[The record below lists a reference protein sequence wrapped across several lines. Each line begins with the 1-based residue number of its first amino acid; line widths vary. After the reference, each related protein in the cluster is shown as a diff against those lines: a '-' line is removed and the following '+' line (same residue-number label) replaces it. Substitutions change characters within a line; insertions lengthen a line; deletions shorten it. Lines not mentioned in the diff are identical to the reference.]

1 MMKKWCELSQSQQNF
16 YLEFNAPKKNNKY
29 IIPSN
34 NTMIHFDSYTPDDIH
49 ISAVVLRGEMLH
61 RLNIVITQ
69 GQRNAIID
77 WLEENNP
84 HQENTIYN

>member
-1 MMKKWCELSQSQQNF
+1 MKKWFELLQCEQNF
-16 YLEFNAPKKNNKY
+16 YLEFFAPKLNDKY
-29 IIPSN
+29 IVPSN
-34 NTMIHFDSYTPDDIH
+34 NTYIHFDSYTPNELH
-49 ISAVVLRGEMLH
+49 VCAVTYRGSMLRS
-61 RLNIVITQ
+61 LNIVITE

>member
-1 MMKKWCELSQSQQNF
+1 MKKWCELSQSQQNF
-16 YLEFNAPKKNNKY
+16 YLEFHAPMKDNKY

-34 NTMIHFDSYTPDDIH
+34 NTEIHYDSYTPNDIH
-49 ISAVVLRGEMLH
+49 VSAVVFRGSMLRK
-61 RLNIVITQ
+61 LNITITQ

-84 HQENTIYN
+84 YQENTIYN

>member
-1 MMKKWCELSQSQQNF
+1 MKKWCELLQCEQNF
-16 YLEFNAPKKNNKY
+16 YLEFFAPKLNDKY
-29 IIPSN
+29 IVPSN
-34 NTMIHFDSYTPDDIH
+34 NTYIHLDLYTPNELH
-49 ISAVVLRGEMLH
+49 VCAVTYRGYMLQ
-61 RLNIVITQ
+61 RLNIVITE

>member
-1 MMKKWCELSQSQQNF
+1 MKKWCELSQSQQNF
-16 YLEFNAPKKNNKY
+16 YIEFYASKLRDKY

-34 NTMIHFDSYTPDDIH
+34 NTMIHYDSYTPNEIH
-49 ISAVVLRGEMLH
+49 VCLVTYRGSMLQS
-61 RLNIVITQ
+61 LNVAITQ